1 MKKLFVSVAL
11 TLSAFVFSISDASAN
26 YGCAPYGGECPTSSQ
41 IVVDKQ
47 IRDPR
52 SKGEVYVDNLLLSDY
67 KFSPGEDIIFKITVK
82 NTGTKTIDAVTIYDT
97 IPTVAN
103 YVLLSGEPRESIRE
117 LTRDLGSLG
126 AGESKTWFIRMR
138 VKPSSQIPE
147 GTVCGDPNAINRVR
161 VSAQNMPDSHDTS
174 SFCVQKTVMG
184 VTTQP
189 EAGSETLIIAAGL
202 VALAGVGL
210 IGKRALAL
218 S

>member
-1 MKKLFVSVAL
+1 MKKLFFILIATIVYL
-11 TLSAFVFSISDASAN
+11 LSASVASAN
-26 YGCAPYGGECPTSSQ
+26 YGCAPYGGECPTASQ
-41 IVVDKQ
+41 IVVDKL

-52 SKGEVYVDNLLLSDY
+52 SKGETYVDNLLLSDY
-67 KFSPGEDIIFKITVK
+67 KFSPGEDVVFKIVVK
-82 NTGTKTIDAVTIYDT
+82 NTGNKTIDNVKVYDT

-117 LTRDLGSLG
+117 LNRDLGSLG

-138 VKPSSQIPE
+138 IKPAGQVPD

-161 VSAQNMPDSHDTS
+161 VSANDMPDSHDTS

-184 VTTQP
+184 VTSQP

-202 VALAGVGL
+202 LTLAGAGFV
-210 IGKRALAL
+210 GKRAFAL